1 MMRTA
6 PCGVGRDECLG
17 YVPAVAAIANE
28 APRWRLNIAIAALGM
43 KTSFQKFAAVGWKP
57 VAPMMVETL
66 WPALL
71 ALAIIRRG

>member
-1 MMRTA
+1 MITF
-6 PCGVGRDECLG
+6 L
-17 YVPAVAAIANE
+17 
-28 APRWRLNIAIAALGM
+28 RWRLNIAIAALGM